1 MTDDY
6 TLSLNL
12 PFSIGVYVAVNALP
26 DAFLF
31 MDAPSCAIAKAKY
44 VYGNHDLMSTLL
56 DKSGCHRVVDSSVNI
71 CTIPIGRDEDTKK
84 RLRKV
89 ASLEACQVIL
99 ISAFHLTEITGI
111 QYDALARQMEP
122 ELKKPVLICG

>member
-6 TLSLNL
+6 TLPLNL

-44 VYGNHDLMSTLL
+44 IYGNHDL
-56 DKSGCHRVVDSSVNI
+56 
-71 CTIPIGRDEDTKK
+71 
-84 RLRKV
+84 
-89 ASLEACQVIL
+89 
-99 ISAFHLTEITGI
+99 
-111 QYDALARQMEP
+111 
-122 ELKKPVLICG
+122 